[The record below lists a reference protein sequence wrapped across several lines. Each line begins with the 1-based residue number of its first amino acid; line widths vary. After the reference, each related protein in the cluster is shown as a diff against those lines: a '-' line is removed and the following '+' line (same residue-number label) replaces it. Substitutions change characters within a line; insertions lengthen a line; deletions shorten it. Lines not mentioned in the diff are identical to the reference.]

1 MSKISV
7 YIIAYNEAWK
17 IRDAINSV
25 LWADEIVVVDS
36 YSTDDTASIAVSSGA
51 RVVQVAFK
59 GFGDLRNQAIAACK
73 HDWIF
78 SLDSDER
85 CTPEA
90 RDEILEKIED
100 PGKTKAWYVPRR
112 NFFMGRWIKHSG
124 FYPDYR
130 QPQLFRKGSLVFDLD
145 MVHEGYRVTSTEPAG
160 YMKKAIWQIPFR
172 NLEEVLHKANK
183 YSSLGAEKLAER
195 GKSASMGKAL
205 SHGLWSFCK
214 LYFLKLGI
222 LDGWPGFVI
231 AVGNFEGTFF
241 RYAKLHELN
250 ASWTVP
256 SIVPLHREN
265 KS

>member
-36 YSTDDTASIAVSSGA
+36 CSTDDTVSIAESMGA
-51 RVVQVAFK
+51 RVVQVEFK
-59 GFGDLRNQAIAACK
+59 GFGDLRNRAIAACS
-73 HDWIF
+73 HDWVF

-90 RDEILEKIED
+90 RDEILRKITD
-100 PGKTKAWYVPRR
+100 PGNVEAWYVPRR
-112 NFFMGRWIKHSG
+112 NFFMGRWMKHSG

-130 QPQLFRKGSLVFDLD
+130 QPQLFKKGSLVFEAD
-145 MVHEGYRVTSTEPAG
+145 MVHEAYTVHSSQAPGYL
-160 YMKKAIWQIPFR
+160 KNDIWQIPFKD
-172 NLEEVLHKANK
+172 LEEVLHKANK
-183 YSSLGAEKLAER
+183 YSTLGAQKLK
-195 GKSASMGKAL
+195 GKGKKASMGKAFN
-205 SHGLWSFCK
+205 HGLWSFCK

-241 RYAKLHELN
+241 RYAKLYELD
-250 ASWTVP
+250 ASWAPP
-256 SIVPLHREN
+256 SSPPLTRDKN
-265 KS
+265 

>member
-1 MSKISV
+1 MNEISV

-17 IRDAINSV
+17 IKDAINSV

-36 YSTDDTASIAVSSGA
+36 YSTDDTVVIAESMGA
-51 RVVQVAFK
+51 RVVQVDFK
-59 GFGDLRNQAIAACK
+59 GFGDLRNHAIAACS
-73 HDWIF
+73 HDWVF

-90 RDEILEKIED
+90 RDEILMKITE
-100 PGKTKAWYVPRR
+100 PGNVEAWYVPRR
-112 NFFMGRWIKHSG
+112 NFFMGRWMKHSG

-130 QPQLFRKGSLVFDLD
+130 QPQLFKKGSLVFEAD
-145 MVHEGYRVTSTEPAG
+145 MVHEAYTVHSSEPAG
-160 YMKKAIWQIPFR
+160 YLKNDIWQIPFK

-183 YSSLGAEKLAER
+183 YSTLGAQKLNEN
-195 GKSASMGKAL
+195 GKKASMAKAL
-205 SHGLWSFCK
+205 GRGLWSFWK

-241 RYAKLHELN
+241 RYAKLCERH
-250 ASWTVP
+250 ASWDPPP
-256 SIVPLHREN
+256 SPALTREE
-265 KS
+265 S

>member
-1 MSKISV
+1 MISA

-36 YSTDDTASIAVSSGA
+36 HSTDDTVAIAESLGA
-51 RVVQVAFK
+51 RVVQVDFN
-59 GFGDLRNQAIAACK
+59 GFGDLRNRAIAACE
-73 HDWIF
+73 HAWIF

-90 RDEILEKIED
+90 RDEILAKIAN
-100 PGKTKAWYVPRR
+100 PGKTEAWYIPRR

-130 QPQLFRKGSLVFDLD
+130 QPQLFKKGCLQFDLD
-145 MVHEGYRVTSTEPAG
+145 MVHEAYHVRSAEPAG
-160 YMKKAIWQIPFR
+160 YLKHPIWQIPFR
-172 NLEEVLHKANK
+172 DLEEVLHKANK
-183 YSSLGAEKLAER
+183 YSSLGAQKLADE
-195 GKSASMGKAL
+195 GKSGGMFKAL
-205 SHGLWSFCK
+205 GRGVWSFFK

-241 RYAKLHELN
+241 KYAKLHELT
-250 ASWTVP
+250 ASWDP
-256 SIVPLHREN
+256 PQAPPL
-265 KS
+265 KKP

>member
-1 MSKISV
+1 MISA

-36 YSTDDTASIAVSSGA
+36 HSTDDTVAIAESLGA
-51 RVVQVAFK
+51 RVEQVDFN
-59 GFGDLRNQAIAACK
+59 GFGDLRNRAIAACN
-73 HDWIF
+73 HAWIF

-90 RDEILEKIED
+90 RDEILAKIAN
-100 PGKTKAWYVPRR
+100 PGKAEAWYIPRR

-130 QPQLFRKGSLVFDLD
+130 QPQLFKKGCLQFDLD
-145 MVHEGYRVTSTEPAG
+145 MVHEAYHVRSTEAAG
-160 YMKKAIWQIPFR
+160 YLKHPIWQIPFR
-172 NLEEVLHKANK
+172 DLEEVLHKANK
-183 YSSLGAEKLAER
+183 YSSLGAQKLSDE
-195 GKSASMGKAL
+195 GKSGGMFKAL
-205 SHGLWSFCK
+205 GRGLWSFFK

-241 RYAKLHELN
+241 KYAKLHELN
-250 ASWTVP
+250 SSWEPPQVP
-256 SIVPLHREN
+256 PLN
-265 KS
+265 KP